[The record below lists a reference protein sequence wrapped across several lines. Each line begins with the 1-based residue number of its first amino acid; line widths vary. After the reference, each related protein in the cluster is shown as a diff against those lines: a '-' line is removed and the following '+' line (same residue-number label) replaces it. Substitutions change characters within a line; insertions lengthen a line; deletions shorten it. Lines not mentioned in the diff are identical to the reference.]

1 MRKSLWL
8 VGAVAAAAL
17 TFGAAI
23 AVGAVNVKSFP
34 TASFSGDTVTLTGG
48 NFSGLG
54 SVPAIA
60 EFQATAGTATYTC
73 TNQGGNAAPGQ
84 NPVPAQPGSVSTADL
99 GNADHNGRGTISNL
113 SASVVAP
120 PTPTAQQVGCGGG
133 GSQNWTVTLNTL
145 TATAAH
151 LEITQAGET
160 VFCRNY
166 TIDGP
171 AIGTAC

>member
-1 MRKSLWL
+1 MRKALLSILTAL
-8 VGAVAAAAL
+8 AAL
-17 TFGAAI
+17 AVTSSI
-23 AVGAVNVKSFP
+23 ALAAVNVKSFP

-60 EFQATAGTATYTC
+60 EFQATAGIATYTC
-73 TNQGGNAAPGQ
+73 TNPQGHASPGQ
-84 NPVPAQPGSVSTADL
+84 NPVPAQPGPVGTQDL

-113 SASVVAP
+113 SAAVSAP
-120 PTPTAQQVGCGGG
+120 PTPSAQTVGCGGK
-133 GSQNWTVTLNTL
+133 GSTQWTVTLNTL

-151 LEITQAGET
+151 LEIKQNGAV

>member
-1 MRKSLWL
+1 MRKFLL
-8 VGAVAAAAL
+8 VTVAGLVALAVTASIAL
-17 TFGAAI
+17 A
-23 AVGAVNVKSFP
+23 AVNVKSYP

-60 EFQATAGTATYTC
+60 EFQATAGFATYTC
-73 TNQGGNAAPGQ
+73 TNKGGNAAPGQ
-84 NPVPAQPGSVSTADL
+84 NPVPAQPGPVGTQDL

-113 SASVVAP
+113 SAKVSAP
-120 PTPTAQQVGCGGG
+120 PTPNAQEVGCGGS
-133 GSQNWTVTLNTL
+133 GSTKWTVNLNTL

-151 LEITQAGET
+151 LEIKQDGVT

>member
-1 MRKSLWL
+1 MRKFLG
-8 VGAVAAAAL
+8 VTATAAFLLLFTAS
-17 TFGAAI
+17 I
-23 AVGAVNVKSFP
+23 AQAAVNVKRYP
-34 TASFSGDTVTLTGG
+34 TATFSGDTVTLTGG

-54 SVPAIA
+54 STPAIA
-60 EFQATAGTATYTC
+60 EFQATAGVATYTC
-73 TNQGGNAAPGQ
+73 TNPQGHASPGQ
-84 NPVPAQPGSVSTADL
+84 NPVPAQPGPVSTVDL

-113 SASVVAP
+113 SATVSAP
-120 PTPTAQQVGCGGG
+120 PTPSAQDVGCGGTG
-133 GSQNWTVTLNTL
+133 NTKWTVTLDSL

-151 LEITQAGET
+151 LEIKQDGTT